1 MTSIGIIGVGAIGG
15 SLSGFMALNGED
27 VTFID
32 PWRENV
38 DAMRQSGL
46 ILDGSVEGRVTDM
59 DVYHADEL
67 SQIPKNKKF
76 DVLIVA
82 VKSYDT
88 PWATRAMLPFITK
101 DTWVVSPQ
109 NGINELQIAP
119 IVGAERTLGC
129 VTTISA
135 AMMEPAHITRT
146 DSMAQ
151 ALQTEPICFRVGE
164 LDGRVTERVER
175 LAELFGPAGRTVVTE
190 DLWGERWTKL
200 STNCMAN
207 PISAMTGLSSY
218 DMRADERTRRVMF
231 KIAVEAI
238 RVGRAMGYRVKAP
251 IGDFTLEDL
260 RQAATEGHESLERT
274 FVGKPQKI
282 PGRPSMAQDVI
293 KGRPTEIDYL
303 NGFVVEQGR
312 RVGVPTPYNSAAVA
326 VVKGIE
332 AGEFDVRLG
341 NIGRVESMARAG

>member
-15 SLSGFMALNGED
+15 SLAGFMALDGED

-38 DAMRQSGL
+38 DAMRRSGL

-59 DVYHADEL
+59 AAYHTDEL
-67 SQIPKNKKF
+67 GQIPKDRKF
-76 DVLIVA
+76 EVLIVA

-88 PWATRAMLPFITK
+88 PWATRAMLPFITE

-164 LDGRVTERVER
+164 LDGRMTERVER
-175 LAELFGPAGRTVVTE
+175 LAELFRPAGRTVVTE

-207 PISAMTGLSSY
+207 PISAMTGMSSY
-218 DMRADERTRRVMF
+218 DMRADDRARRVMF

-238 RVGRAMGYRVKAP
+238 RVGRAMGYHVKTP

-260 RQAATEGHESLERT
+260 RQATTEGHPSLEKA

-312 RVGVPTPYNSAAVA
+312 RVGVPTLYNGAAVA

-332 AGEFDVRLG
+332 AGEFDVGLE
-341 NIGRVESMARAG
+341 NIGRIESMARAG

>member
-1 MTSIGIIGVGAIGG
+1 
-15 SLSGFMALNGED
+15 
-27 VTFID
+27 
-32 PWRENV
+32 
-38 DAMRQSGL
+38 
-46 ILDGSVEGRVTDM
+46 
-59 DVYHADEL
+59 
-67 SQIPKNKKF
+67 
-76 DVLIVA
+76 
-82 VKSYDT
+82 
-88 PWATRAMLPFITK
+88 MLPFITE

-135 AMMEPAHITRT
+135 AMMEPAHVTRT

-207 PISAMTGLSSY
+207 PISAMTGLPSY
-218 DMRADERTRRVMF
+218 DMRADDRARRTMF

-260 RQAATEGHESLERT
+260 RQAATEGHPSLEET

-332 AGEFDVRLG
+332 AGEFDVGLE

>member
-15 SLSGFMALNGED
+15 SLSGFMALHGED

-38 DAMRQSGL
+38 EAMRQSGL
-46 ILDGSVEGRVTDM
+46 LLDGSVEGRVTDM
-59 DVYHADEL
+59 AVHHTDEL
-67 SQIPKNKKF
+67 GELPEDTRF

-88 PWATRAMLPFITK
+88 RWATTTMLPFIT
-101 DTWVVSPQ
+101 DETWIVSPQ

-119 IVGAERTLGC
+119 IVGAERTVGC

-135 AMMEPAHITRT
+135 GMMEPAHITRT

-151 ALQTEPICFRVGE
+151 ALQTEPLCFSVGE
-164 LDGRVTERVER
+164 LDGRVTDRVER
-175 LAELFGPAGRTVVTE
+175 LAELFAPAGRTVVTE

-207 PISAMTGLSSY
+207 PISAMTGLPSY
-218 DMRADERTRRVMF
+218 DMRANDEARVTMF
-231 KIAVEAI
+231 RLAAEAV
-238 RVGRAMGYRVKAP
+238 RVGRAMGYHVKAP
-251 IGDFTLEDL
+251 IGGFTLEDL
-260 RQAATEGHESLERT
+260 ERAAVNGHPALEEK

-282 PGRPSMAQDVI
+282 VGRPSMAQDVI

-303 NGFVVEQGR
+303 NGFVVEQGLR
-312 RVGVPTPYNSAAVA
+312 IGVPTPYNSAATA
-326 VVKGIE
+326 LVKGIE
-332 AGEFDVRLG
+332 AGEFDVGLE
-341 NIGRVESMARAG
+341 NLARVESMARVG